1 MKIKQKI
8 IALAIATGITGA
20 GFGLVTAAPALADC
34 GGAKT
39 SIINCDQ
46 KAGAKTAEDTGI
58 WGLLLLILN
67 IMTAGV
73 GILGVGGIVYGA
85 ILYTTSSQNA
95 DQTKQAKDTIRNV
108 VIGILTYAG
117 MYLLLNFLTPGG
129 ILK

>member
-1 MKIKQKI
+1 MKIKQKM
-8 IALAIATGITGA
+8 IALALMAGLTTGA
-20 GFGLVTAAPALADC
+20 GLMAAAPVSADC

-46 KAGAKTAEDTGI
+46 KAGAKNAEDTGI

-73 GILGVGGIVYGA
+73 GILAVGGIVYGG

-95 DQTKQAKDTIRNV
+95 DQTKQAKDIIRNV
-108 VIGILTYAG
+108 IIGIIAYAS
-117 MYLLLNFLTPGG
+117 MYLLLNFLVPGG
-129 ILK
+129 IFT